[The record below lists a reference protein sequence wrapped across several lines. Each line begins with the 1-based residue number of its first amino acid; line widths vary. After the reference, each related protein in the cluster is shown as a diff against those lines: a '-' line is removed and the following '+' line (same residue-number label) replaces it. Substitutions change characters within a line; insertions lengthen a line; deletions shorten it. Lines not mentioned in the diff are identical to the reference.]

1 MYGEL
6 HQYLILH
13 KQLNVPGIGTFQ
25 VERKPA
31 DVDVAGKIINPPA
44 YTIALHHSNA
54 TPSKKI
60 FSWLASELSISEYD
74 ALAKFND
81 FAFDIRNKVMAGEKL
96 LWNGI
101 GILSKGMA
109 GEIRF
114 EASLKGMSIGEPVI
128 AHKVIRE
135 DAEHRIM
142 VGEQEKT
149 STEMLEWLNPSGKK
163 RSYVWVLSLLI
174 GLLAIAFIAWHFYS
188 RGIVA
193 TSGAN
198 QEKLTPQKESS
209 TYKIAP

>member
-31 DVDVAGKIINPPA
+31 DLDVAGKLINPPA

-54 TPSKKI
+54 TPSNKI
-60 FSWLASELSISEYD
+60 FSWLATELNISEYD
-74 ALAKFND
+74 ALARFND
-81 FAFDIRNKVMAGEKL
+81 FAFDIRNKVMAGDRL

-101 GILSKGMA
+101 GTLTKGMA

-114 EASLKGMSIGEPVI
+114 EASLKGMSIGEPVA
-128 AHKVIRE
+128 AHKVIRD
-135 DAEHRIM
+135 DAEHKIM

-149 STEMLEWLNPSGKK
+149 STEMLEWLSPIEKK
-163 RSYVWVLSLLI
+163 RSYWWVISLMV
-174 GLLAIAFIAWHFYS
+174 GLLAVAFIAWHFYS
-188 RGIVA
+188 KGML
-193 TSGAN
+193 TSSAAN
-198 QEKLTPQKESS
+198 EQELTPQKGSP
-209 TYKIAP
+209 TYKPAP

>member
-13 KQLNVPGIGTFQ
+13 KQLNVPGIGTFR

-31 DVDVAGKIINPPA
+31 DLDVAGKLIHPPA

-54 TPSKKI
+54 TPSNKI
-60 FSWLASELSISEYD
+60 FSWLATELNISEYD
-74 ALAKFND
+74 ALAQFND
-81 FAFDIRNKVMAGEKL
+81 FAFDIRNKIMAGDRL

-101 GILSKGMA
+101 GTLSKGMA

-114 EASLKGMSIGEPVI
+114 DASLKGVSIGEPVA
-128 AHKVIRE
+128 AHKVLRD

-149 STEMLEWLNPSGKK
+149 STEMLEWLSPIEKK
-163 RSYVWVLSLLI
+163 RSYWWVISLLV
-174 GLLAIAFIAWHFYS
+174 GLLLVVFITWHFYS
-188 RGIVA
+188 KGLF
-193 TSGAN
+193 TSSAAN
-198 QEKLTPQKESS
+198 QQKLTPQKEAP
-209 TYKIAP
+209 TYKPAP